1 MLQNVPHR
9 TTYRHL
15 KFFKDLS
22 PLIPGSCQH
31 LLLATMF
38 ALNFCYQP
46 ADVVLVIKCG
56 ILDILSMLTNNSCA
70 LMNQGWFA
78 ASTSGPM
85 MLSSAVKLACN
96 RLLQILT
103 VVARWELMEHEELQE
118 NTFWWQAANRT
129 LTQSRNFIHITISS
143 VLSAPVR
150 TCCRSMCPVL
160 WWQWCASSSRAS
172 CTRSCSCRQQ
182 REKQQRR
189 WPQTPPAKPQS

>member
-1 MLQNVPHR
+1 MLQYVSHR
-9 TTYRHL
+9 TTYPHL

-103 VVARWELMEHEELQE
+103 VVAR
-118 NTFWWQAANRT
+118 
-129 LTQSRNFIHITISS
+129 
-143 VLSAPVR
+143 
-150 TCCRSMCPVL
+150 
-160 WWQWCASSSRAS
+160 
-172 CTRSCSCRQQ
+172 
-182 REKQQRR
+182 
-189 WPQTPPAKPQS
+189 